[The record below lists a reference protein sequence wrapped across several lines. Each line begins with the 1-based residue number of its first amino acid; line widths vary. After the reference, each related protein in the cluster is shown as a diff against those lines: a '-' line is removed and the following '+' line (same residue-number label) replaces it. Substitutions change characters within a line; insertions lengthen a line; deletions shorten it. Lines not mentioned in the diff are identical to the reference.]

1 MGFQIAYTKLLELR
15 CWHPDFLGS
24 VASMVPIAPA
34 DALTVN
40 ERKDYLRYD
49 LREHL
54 EIIPT
59 EGGKELLKRLGL
71 IWTRSTFGG
80 WLLAKEAYVETDPT
94 IRLQLGVYLRNP
106 AFAAATDF
114 DLTDQQGRLFHL
126 SNANEAVATELDLT
140 GGDLR
145 AIHFVDS
152 QGFQVRLPQL
162 VNGTDSEI
170 SLRDP
175 LLSGNP
181 VIRTYQAT
189 GGESTT
195 DHYLLELHDLP
206 AGLYRFTGSNITA
219 TNLLVGFARRPALLG
234 VIDLRLADW
243 AGSAFD
249 LHFQSSNP

>member
-1 MGFQIAYTKLLELR
+1 MGFQIAYTKLQELR

-24 VASMVPIAPA
+24 VAGTVPIAPA
-34 DALTVN
+34 DTLTVV
-40 ERKDYLRYD
+40 ERQDYLSYD

-59 EGGKELLKRLGL
+59 EQGMAVLDRLGL
-71 IWTRSTFGG
+71 RWANSTFGG
-80 WLLAKEAYVETDPT
+80 WLLAEDAYVETDPAV
-94 IRLQLGVYLRNP
+94 RLQLGVYLRNP

-114 DLTDQQGRLFHL
+114 GLTDQQGRLFHL
-126 SNANEAVATELDLT
+126 SNANEAVSSELDLT
-140 GGDLR
+140 NGDLR

-152 QGFQVRLPQL
+152 QGFQVRLPQQ

-170 SLRDP
+170 SVRDP
-175 LLSGNP
+175 LLAGNP
-181 VIRTYQAT
+181 IVRTYQVV
-189 GGESTT
+189 GGEPTT

-206 AGLYRFTGSNITA
+206 AGLYRFTGGNITA

-234 VIDLRLADW
+234 VIDLRLANW
-243 AGSAFD
+243 AGAAFD